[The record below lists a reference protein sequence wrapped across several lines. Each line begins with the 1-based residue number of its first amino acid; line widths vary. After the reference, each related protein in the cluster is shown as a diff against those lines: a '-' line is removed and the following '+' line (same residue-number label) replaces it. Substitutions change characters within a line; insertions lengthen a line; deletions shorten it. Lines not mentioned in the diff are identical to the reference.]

1 MNFKIPHNNSKFE
14 ATKKVKQA
22 LEEARP
28 HLKGQATIDEERW
41 EGTTLHFAATLQGK
55 QITGTLEI
63 TDTELVINAKLPLM
77 WRLFEGRIEKMIGEQ
92 VSRGLGSG
100 ARP

>member
-14 ATKKVKQA
+14 ATKKVKLA

-41 EGTTLHFAATLQGK
+41 EGNTLHFAATLQGK
-55 QITGTLEI
+55 QITGMLEI

-92 VSRGLGSG
+92 VKQMTGGK
-100 ARP
+100 